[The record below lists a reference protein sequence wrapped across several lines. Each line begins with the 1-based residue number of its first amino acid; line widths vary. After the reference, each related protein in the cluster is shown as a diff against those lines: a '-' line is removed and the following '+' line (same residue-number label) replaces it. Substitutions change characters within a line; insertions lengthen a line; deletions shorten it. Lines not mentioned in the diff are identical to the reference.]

1 MSGHLQANQMRFY
14 LLTLGCPKNAVDSEG
29 MSELL
34 RQAGYEATDQASQA
48 DILIVNTCGFID
60 LAKAESLTALQLFAQ
75 EKRPSQ
81 YLIAAGCLSQRY
93 GADLVQ
99 EVPSID
105 AMIGTQRWPEIVR
118 LIEALSARRGPTS
131 ALQLPPSTTRYVA
144 SHPVARRAH
153 SATAYIKIADG
164 CSAPCAFCSIPQIK
178 GSYMSKP
185 HDAILKEARQLV
197 SQGVREL
204 ILIAQDTT
212 AYGSDRGVKDG
223 LPPLIEDILASV
235 PQLPWLRIMYTYPGH
250 LSPRLMEVMAAHPQV
265 CHYIDLPLQHAHPGL
280 LKRMK
285 RPHNMKKVRGLIA
298 DLRRAM
304 PEIAIRTT
312 FIVGYPGETEE
323 EFGALLAFLEEMKFD
338 RVGVFTY
345 SPEEET
351 EAAGLPGQL
360 PQEVKEERRLRAMEL
375 QQKISK
381 EKNRIFIGRKLEVLV
396 EGVGEGISIGR
407 SYRDAPEVDGMVLI
421 EGELPPNQFAPVRI
435 TGALEYDLIASPSA
449 M

>member
-1 MSGHLQANQMRFY
+1 MRFY

-34 RQAGYEATDQASQA
+34 RQVGYEATDQASQA

-131 ALQLPPSTTRYVA
+131 ALQLPPSTTCYVA
-144 SHPVARRAH
+144 SHPVARRAD

-178 GSYMSKP
+178 GPYMSKAK
-185 HDAILKEARQLV
+185 DAILKEAHQLV
-197 SQGVREL
+197 SQGVKEV

-212 AYGSDRGVKDG
+212 AYGSDQGTKDG

-285 RPHNMKKVRGLIA
+285 RPHNVKKVRGLIA

-312 FIVGYPGETEE
+312 FIVGCPGETEE
-323 EFGALLAFLEEMKFD
+323 EFEALLPFLEEMKFD

-345 SPEEET
+345 SPEEGT
-351 EAAGLPGQL
+351 KAAGLPGQL

-375 QQKISK
+375 QQKVSK
-381 EKNRIFIGRKLEVLV
+381 QKNRTFIGRKMQVLV
-396 EGVGEGISIGR
+396 EGVGESISIGR

-421 EGELPPNQFAPVRI
+421 EGELPLNQFAPVRI

-449 M
+449 T

>member
-1 MSGHLQANQMRFY
+1 MRFY

-48 DILIVNTCGFID
+48 DLLIVNTCGFID

-93 GADLVQ
+93 GADLLQ
-99 EVPSID
+99 EVPGID
-105 AMIGTQRWPEIVR
+105 AIIGTQRWPEIVG
-118 LIEALSARRGPTS
+118 LIEALSTRREQIP
-131 ALQLPPSTTRYVA
+131 ALQLPPSTTRWVA

-153 SATAYIKIADG
+153 SPTACIKIADG
-164 CSAPCAFCSIPQIK
+164 CSAPCAFCAIPQIK
-178 GSYMSKP
+178 GPYMSKP
-185 HDAILKEARQLV
+185 KDAILEEARQLV
-197 SQGVREL
+197 SQGVKEL

-212 AYGSDRGVKDG
+212 AYGSDRGAKDG

-235 PQLPWLRIMYTYPGH
+235 PELRWLRIMYTYPGH

-285 RPHNMKKVRGLIA
+285 RPHNMKKVWRLIA

-304 PEIAIRTT
+304 PQIAIRTT

-323 EFGALLAFLEEMKFD
+323 EFGALLAFLEEIRFD
-338 RVGVFTY
+338 RVGVFTH
-345 SPEEET
+345 SPEEGT
-351 EAAGLPGQL
+351 EAVGLPGQL
-360 PQEVKEERRLRAMEL
+360 PQEVKDERRLRAMEL

-381 EKNRIFIGRKLEVLV
+381 KQNRTFIGRQLEVLV
-396 EGVGEGISIGR
+396 EGLGEGMSIGR

-421 EGELPPNQFAPVRI
+421 EAELPLNQFAPVRI
-435 TGALEYDLIASPSA
+435 TGALEYDLIAAPI
-449 M
+449 

>member
-1 MSGHLQANQMRFY
+1 MRFY

-48 DILIVNTCGFID
+48 DLLIVNTCGFID
-60 LAKAESLTALQLFAQ
+60 LAKAESLTALQVFAQ

-99 EVPSID
+99 EVPGID
-105 AMIGTQRWPEIVR
+105 AIIGTQRWPEIVR
-118 LIEALSARRGPTS
+118 LIEALSTRRAET

-144 SHPVARRAH
+144 SHPVARRAD

-178 GSYMSKP
+178 GPYMSKP
-185 HDAILKEARQLV
+185 EDAILKEARQLV
-197 SQGVREL
+197 NQGVKEL

-235 PQLPWLRIMYTYPGH
+235 PQLQWLRIMYTYPGH

-265 CHYIDLPLQHAHPGL
+265 CHYIDLPLQHAHPDL

-285 RPHNMKKVRGLIA
+285 RPHNMTKVRGLIA
-298 DLRRAM
+298 ELRQVM
-304 PEIAIRTT
+304 PDIAIRTT

-345 SPEEET
+345 SEEEGT
-351 EAAGLPGQL
+351 EAAELPGQL
-360 PQEVKEERRLRAMEL
+360 PQEVKDERRLQAMEL

-381 EKNRIFIGRKLEVLV
+381 EKNRTFIGRRLEVLV

-421 EGELPPNQFAPVRI
+421 EGELPLNQFAPVHI
-435 TGALEYDLIASPSA
+435 TGALEYDLIASPLA
-449 M
+449 

>member
-1 MSGHLQANQMRFY
+1 MSGHLQGNQMRFY

-34 RQAGYEATDQASQA
+34 HQAGYEATDQASQA

-178 GSYMSKP
+178 GPYMSKP
-185 HDAILKEARQLV
+185 KDAILKEARRLV
-197 SQGVREL
+197 SQGVKEL

-285 RPHNMKKVRGLIA
+285 RPHNMNKVRGLIA

-312 FIVGYPGETEE
+312 FILGYPGETEE
-323 EFGALLAFLEEMKFD
+323 EFKTLLAFLEEMEFD

-345 SPEEET
+345 SPEEGT
-351 EAAGLPGQL
+351 EAADLPGQL
-360 PQEVKEERRLRAMEL
+360 PQEVKEEWRLRAMEL
-375 QQKISK
+375 QQKVSR
-381 EKNRIFIGRKLEVLV
+381 EKNQTFIGRKLEVLV

-421 EGELPPNQFAPVRI
+421 ESELPLNQFAPVRI

-449 M
+449 T

>member
-1 MSGHLQANQMRFY
+1 MRFY
-14 LLTLGCPKNAVDSEG
+14 LLNLGCPKNAVDSEG
-29 MSELL
+29 MRELL
-34 RQAGYEATDQASQA
+34 RQAGYEPTDQASQA
-48 DILIVNTCGFID
+48 DLLIVNTCGFID
-60 LAKAESLTALQLFAQ
+60 LAKAESLTALQVFAQ

-93 GADLVQ
+93 GAGLLQ
-99 EVPSID
+99 EVPGID
-105 AMIGTQRWPEIVR
+105 ALIGTQRWPEIVK
-118 LIEALSARRGPTS
+118 LIEALSTGSARTS
-131 ALQLPPSTTRYVA
+131 ALQLPPSTTRWEA
-144 SHPVARRAH
+144 SHPVARCAH

-178 GSYMSKP
+178 GPYMSKSK
-185 HDAILKEARQLV
+185 DDVLGEAHQLV
-197 SQGVREL
+197 NQGVKEV

-212 AYGSDRGVKDG
+212 AYGSDHGVKDG
-223 LPPLIEDILASV
+223 LPPLIEAILASV

-250 LSPRLMEVMAAHPQV
+250 ISPRLMEIMAGHPQV
-265 CHYIDLPLQHAHPGL
+265 CRYIDLPLQHAHPAV

-285 RPHNMKKVRGLIA
+285 RPHNMKKVHNLIA
-298 DLRRAM
+298 DLRQAM
-304 PEIAIRTT
+304 PDIALRTT

-323 EFGALLAFLEEMKFD
+323 EFGALLAFLEEMEFD

-345 SPEEET
+345 SQEEGT
-351 EAAGLPGQL
+351 EAASLPGQL

-381 EKNRIFIGRKLEVLV
+381 EKNRAFIGRNLEVLV

-421 EGELPPNQFAPVRI
+421 EGELPINEFAPVRI
-435 TGALEYDLIASPSA
+435 TGALEYDLIASPSLI
-449 M
+449 

>member
-1 MSGHLQANQMRFY
+1 MRFY

-48 DILIVNTCGFID
+48 DLLIVNTCGFID
-60 LAKAESLTALQLFAQ
+60 LAKAESLTALQVFAQ
-75 EKRPSQ
+75 EKQPSQ

-93 GADLVQ
+93 GKGLLQ
-99 EVPSID
+99 EVPGID
-105 AMIGTQRWPEIVR
+105 AIISTQRWPEIVS
-118 LIEALSARRGPTS
+118 LIEALSTRKDRIP
-131 ALQLPPSTTRYVA
+131 ALQLPPSPTRYVA

-153 SATAYIKIADG
+153 STTAYIKIADG

-178 GSYMSKP
+178 GPYMSKP
-185 HDAILKEARQLV
+185 KDAILQETLQLV
-197 SQGVREL
+197 SQGVKEL

-212 AYGSDRGVKDG
+212 AYGSDRGVKDS
-223 LPPLIEDILASV
+223 LPPLIEAILASV
-235 PQLPWLRIMYTYPGH
+235 PELKWLRIMYTYPGH
-250 LSPRLMEVMAAHPQV
+250 LSLRLIKVMAAHPQV
-265 CHYIDLPLQHAHPGL
+265 CHYIDLPLQHAHPGV

-285 RPHNMKKVRGLIA
+285 RPHNMKKVRALIA

-312 FIVGYPGETEE
+312 FIVGYPKETEE
-323 EFGALLAFLEEMKFD
+323 EFAALLAFLEEMKFD

-345 SPEEET
+345 SQEEET
-351 EAAGLPGQL
+351 EASELPGQL

-381 EKNRIFIGRKLEVLV
+381 EKNLTFIGRSLEVLV

-421 EGELPPNQFAPVRI
+421 EGELPLNKFAPVRI
-435 TGALEYDLIASPSA
+435 TGALEYDLIATPI
-449 M
+449 

>member
-1 MSGHLQANQMRFY
+1 MRFY
-14 LLTLGCPKNAVDSEG
+14 LLTLGCAKNAVDSEG
-29 MSELL
+29 MNELL

-48 DILIVNTCGFID
+48 DLLIVNTCGFID
-60 LAKAESLTALQLFAQ
+60 LAKAESLTALQVLAQ

-93 GADLVQ
+93 GADLLQ
-99 EVPSID
+99 QVPAID

-118 LIEALSARRGPTS
+118 LIEALSARKDRTP
-131 ALQLPPSTTRYVA
+131 ALQLPPSPTRYVA

-185 HDAILKEARQLV
+185 QDAILKEARQLV
-197 SQGVREL
+197 DQGVKEL

-212 AYGSDRGVKDG
+212 AYGSDRGEKDG

-235 PQLPWLRIMYTYPGH
+235 PQLQWLRIMYTYPGH

-265 CHYIDLPLQHAHPGL
+265 CHYIDLPLQHAHPGV

-285 RPHNMKKVRGLIA
+285 RPHNMKKVWRLIA

-304 PEIAIRTT
+304 PEIALRTT

-323 EFGALLAFLEEMKFD
+323 EFGALLAFLEEIRFD

-345 SPEEET
+345 SPEEGT

-381 EKNRIFIGRKLEVLV
+381 KQNRTFIGRQLEVLV
-396 EGVGEGISIGR
+396 EGVGESISIGR

-421 EGELPPNQFAPVRI
+421 EEELPLNEFAPVRI
-435 TGALEYDLIASPSA
+435 TGALEYDLIARP

>member
-1 MSGHLQANQMRFY
+1 MSGHLQGNQMRFY

-48 DILIVNTCGFID
+48 DLLIVNTCGFID

-99 EVPSID
+99 EVPGID
-105 AMIGTQRWPEIVR
+105 AIIGTQRWPQIVR
-118 LIEALSARRGPTS
+118 LIEALSPGRGRTP

-144 SHPVARRAH
+144 SHPVARRVD

-178 GSYMSKP
+178 GPYMSKP
-185 HDAILKEARQLV
+185 KEAILEEARQLV
-197 SQGVREL
+197 SQGVKEL

-285 RPHNMKKVRGLIA
+285 RPHNVTKVRKLIA
-298 DLRRAM
+298 DLRRTM
-304 PEIAIRTT
+304 PDIAIRTT

-323 EFGALLAFLEEMKFD
+323 EFGALLTLLEEMKFD

-351 EAAGLPGQL
+351 EAAGLPAQL
-360 PQEVKEERRLRAMEL
+360 PQEVKDERRLRAMEL
-375 QQKISK
+375 QQKVSR
-381 EKNRIFIGRKLEVLV
+381 EKNQTFIGRRLEVLV

-407 SYRDAPEVDGMVLI
+407 SYRDAPEVDGMVLV
-421 EGELPPNQFAPVRI
+421 EGGLPLNQFAPVRI
-435 TGALEYDLIASPSA
+435 TGALEYDLVATPIT
-449 M
+449 

>member
-1 MSGHLQANQMRFY
+1 M
-14 LLTLGCPKNAVDSEG
+14 TLGCAKNAVDSEG

-48 DILIVNTCGFID
+48 DLLIVNTCGFID
-60 LAKAESLTALQLFAQ
+60 LAKAESLTALQVFAQ

-93 GADLVQ
+93 GAGLLQ
-99 EVPSID
+99 EVPGID
-105 AMIGTQRWPEIVR
+105 ALIGTQRWPEIVR
-118 LIEALSARRGPTS
+118 LTEALSTRRERTS

-144 SHPVARRAH
+144 SHPVARRAD

-185 HDAILKEARQLV
+185 EDAILKEARQLV
-197 SQGVREL
+197 SQGVKEV

-212 AYGSDRGVKDG
+212 AYGSDRGEKEG
-223 LPPLIEDILASV
+223 LPPLVEAILASV

-250 LSPRLMEVMAAHPQV
+250 ISPRLMEVMAAHPQV
-265 CHYIDLPLQHAHPGL
+265 CHYIDLPLQHAHPDVL
-280 LKRMK
+280 RRMK
-285 RPHNMKKVRGLIA
+285 RPHDMAKVRRLIA
-298 DLRRAM
+298 DLRQVM
-304 PEIAIRTT
+304 PEIALRTT

-323 EFGALLAFLEEMKFD
+323 EFGALLAFLEKTNFD

-345 SPEEET
+345 SQEEGT
-351 EAAGLPGQL
+351 EAAELPGQL

-381 EKNRIFIGRKLEVLV
+381 EKNRTFISREMEVLV

-407 SYRDAPEVDGMVLI
+407 SYRDAPEVDGMVLV
-421 EGELPPNQFAPVRI
+421 EGELPLNQFVPVRI
-435 TGALEYDLIASPSA
+435 TGALEYDLVGTPF
-449 M
+449 

>member
-1 MSGHLQANQMRFY
+1 MSGHLQGNQMRFY

-34 RQAGYEATDQASQA
+34 RQAGYETTDQASQA

-153 SATAYIKIADG
+153 CATAYIKIADG
-164 CSAPCAFCSIPQIK
+164 CSAPCTFCSIPQIK
-178 GSYMSKP
+178 GPYMSKP
-185 HDAILKEARQLV
+185 KEAILKEARQLV
-197 SQGVREL
+197 SQGVKEL

-235 PQLPWLRIMYTYPGH
+235 PQLQWLRIMYTYPGH

-323 EFGALLAFLEEMKFD
+323 EFEALLPFLEEMKFD

-345 SPEEET
+345 SPEEGT
-351 EAAGLPGQL
+351 EAADLPGQL
-360 PQEVKEERRLRAMEL
+360 PQEVKEEWRLRAMEL
-375 QQKISK
+375 QQKVSK

-396 EGVGEGISIGR
+396 EGAGEGISIGR

-421 EGELPPNQFAPVRI
+421 EGQLPLNQFAPVRI
-435 TGALEYDLIASPSA
+435 TGALEYDLIATPLA
-449 M
+449 

>member
-1 MSGHLQANQMRFY
+1 MRFY

-48 DILIVNTCGFID
+48 DLLIVNTCGFID

-99 EVPSID
+99 EVPGID
-105 AMIGTQRWPEIVR
+105 AIIGTQRWPQIVR
-118 LIEALSARRGPTS
+118 LIEALSPGRGRTP

-144 SHPVARRAH
+144 SHPVARRVD

-178 GSYMSKP
+178 GPYMSKP
-185 HDAILKEARQLV
+185 KEAILEEARQLV
-197 SQGVREL
+197 SQGVKEL

-285 RPHNMKKVRGLIA
+285 RPHNVTKVRKLIA
-298 DLRRAM
+298 DLRRTM
-304 PEIAIRTT
+304 PDIAIRTT

-323 EFGALLAFLEEMKFD
+323 EFGALLTLLEEMKFD

-351 EAAGLPGQL
+351 EAAGLPAQL
-360 PQEVKEERRLRAMEL
+360 PQEVKDERRLRAMEL
-375 QQKISK
+375 QQKVSR
-381 EKNRIFIGRKLEVLV
+381 EKNQTFIGRRLEVLV

-407 SYRDAPEVDGMVLI
+407 SYRDAPEVDGMVLV
-421 EGELPPNQFAPVRI
+421 EGGLPLNQFAPVRI
-435 TGALEYDLIASPSA
+435 TGALEYDLVATPIT
-449 M
+449 

>member
-1 MSGHLQANQMRFY
+1 MRFY
-14 LLTLGCPKNAVDSEG
+14 LLTLGCPKNTVDSEG

-48 DILIVNTCGFID
+48 DLLIVNTCGFID
-60 LAKAESLTALQLFAQ
+60 LAKAESLTALQVFAQ
-75 EKRPSQ
+75 EKQPSQ

-93 GADLVQ
+93 GEGLLQ
-99 EVPSID
+99 EVPGID
-105 AMIGTQRWPEIVR
+105 ALIGTQRWPEIVS
-118 LIEALSARRGPTS
+118 LIEALSTRRGRTS
-131 ALQLPPSTTRYVA
+131 PLQLPPSTTRYVA

-178 GSYMSKP
+178 GPYMSKP
-185 HDAILKEARQLV
+185 KDAILKEARQLV
-197 SQGVREL
+197 SQGVKEL

-223 LPPLIEDILASV
+223 LPPLIEAILASV

-250 LSPRLMEVMAAHPQV
+250 LSPHLMEVMAANPQV
-265 CHYIDLPLQHAHPGL
+265 CHYIDLPLQHAHPDV

-285 RPHNMKKVRGLIA
+285 RPHNMKKVRALIA
-298 DLRRAM
+298 DLRRTM

-323 EFGALLAFLEEMKFD
+323 EFGALLPFLGEMKFD

-345 SPEEET
+345 SQEEET
-351 EAAGLPGQL
+351 EAAELPGQL

-375 QQKISK
+375 QQKVSK
-381 EKNRIFIGRKLEVLV
+381 EKNRTFIGRKLEVLV

-421 EGELPPNQFAPVRI
+421 ESQLPLNQFAPVRI
-435 TGALEYDLIASPSA
+435 TGALEYDLIASPI
-449 M
+449 